1 MDFGVVQQLEESL
14 PAGMMVYAHKL
25 TQPAFY
31 THIQKTITS
40 HYVLMAGFSPG
51 RPIY

>member
-1 MDFGVVQQLEESL
+1 MGFGVVHEECL
-14 PAGMMVYAHKL
+14 PAWMGVYAHKL

-31 THIQKTITS
+31 TLIQKTITS
-40 HYVLMAGFSPG
+40 HYVLMAGFSLG